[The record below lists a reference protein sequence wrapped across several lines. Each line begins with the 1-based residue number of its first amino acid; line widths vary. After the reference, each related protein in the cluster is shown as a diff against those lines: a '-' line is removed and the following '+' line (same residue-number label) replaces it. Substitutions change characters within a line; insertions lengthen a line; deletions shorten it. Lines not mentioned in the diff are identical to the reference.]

1 VLQCPTSRSATS
13 MGAISNKRGE
23 RAEEDQ
29 DKRSMMTE
37 VSFPTPN
44 PYNGPITP
52 PGRPGK
58 AYKLV
63 TDTTVHAALFQQS
76 NQKAPGWDSLGV
88 PILKAL
94 FEWDSNRVT
103 ALVRQCL
110 RLAYHPRDWKIAKG
124 ICIPK
129 PGKKAYDQAKSF
141 RVISLLSCLGKLVEK
156 VAATLIADTV
166 EENGALH
173 LGQFGGRCGRSAAD
187 AAAMLVAVVET
198 AWENKRIAA
207 ALMMDVKGAFPT
219 VNRACL
225 LAKMRD
231 ANIDENLVEWTGS
244 FMDEG

>member
-1 VLQCPTSRSATS
+1 MS
-13 MGAISNKRGE
+13 MGAISNERGE

-29 DKRSMMTE
+29 DKCRMMTE

-44 PYNGPITP
+44 PYDGAVTP

-63 TDTTVHAALFQQS
+63 MDTTVRAALFQQS
-76 NQKAPGWDSLGV
+76 NQKVPGRDSLGM

-94 FEWDSNRVT
+94 FKWDSDRVT
-103 ALVRQCL
+103 ALVLQCL
-110 RLAYHPRDWKIAKG
+110 CMGYHPCDWKIAKG

-141 RVISLLSCLGKLVEK
+141 QVISLLSCLGKLVEE

-187 AAAMLVAVVET
+187 AAATLVAAVET
-198 AWENKRIAA
+198 VWENKRIAA

-219 VNRACL
+219 VNRTCL

-231 ANIDENLVEWTGS
+231 SNIDENLVAWTGS
-244 FMDEG
+244 FMDER